1 MGKVKELVT
10 EICEMYDYQGLTIAQ
25 IANYMEM
32 PEDEIVQVLSNYS
45 DTFGMV

>member
-1 MGKVKELVT
+1 MAKVKELVT

-32 PEDEIVQVLSNYS
+32 TDDEVVQVLSDYS

>member
-1 MGKVKELVT
+1 MAKVKELVT
-10 EICEMYDYQGLTIAQ
+10 EICEMYDSQGLTIAQ
-25 IANYMEM
+25 IATYMEM

>member
-1 MGKVKELVT
+1 MAKVKELVT
-10 EICEMYDYQGLTIAQ
+10 EICEMYDYQGLTIAE

-32 PEDEIVQVLSNYS
+32 TEDEIVQVLSDYS

>member
-1 MGKVKELVT
+1 MAKVKELVT
-10 EICEMYDYQGLTIAQ
+10 EICEMYDYQGMTIAE

-32 PEDEIVQVLSNYS
+32 TDAEVVQVLSDYS